1 MPRCCF
7 ANLPERYAVLG
18 GLVRILS
25 PLPLAQRVD
34 PELDSTRKTA
44 QLEYLELAETIDPTA
59 PG

>member
-25 PLPLAQRVD
+25 PLPTAQRVD
-34 PELDSTRKTA
+34 PELDLPLPIA
-44 QLEYLELAETIDPTA
+44 QLEYLELADTTDPTLPA
-59 PG
+59 